1 MPKDEVVST
10 VAEGVVLD
18 VPEVL
23 DKIEDALNRTDFI
36 TNQTVVDEVVND
48 LSEVMTEADPET
60 LTQANTGHRVLEAI
74 ERVSREMA
82 LPDSQVTSTSP
93 KLAISAL
100 RVDSDAFSGL
110 TLVADAGN
118 DNIFQ
123 DGEVRTYNTTRD
135 SKESASSLVLPGSLL
150 TSLGNATRIALVVL
164 ADATIFEAITKSRDA
179 NKSHTT
185 QDDDSPHTRKVNSP
199 ILSASVVG
207 YDEVLNLKD
216 PVVMR
221 FVHLDKNDFNRRPEC
236 VFWNASLAE
245 GQGDWST
252 AGCRLVAEK
261 STKLRTTCECN
272 HLTNFALLMD
282 VYERGDELSREHS
295 QILSHISYTGC
306 GMSLLALILTI
317 LTYCCCNPL
326 VARKGST
333 GNESSFSSG
342 GYRRRIWRL
351 NKPSKILISLCI
363 ALALSNLVFV
373 VGTQNY
379 ALNNTTACKVVAML
393 LHFCL
398 LSSMCWM
405 SVEAF
410 YMYLALVR
418 VFRTRITH
426 FILKA
431 SCFGWGAPL
440 LIVSVTAGV
449 HTLDNYA
456 PLNSGMCWLRGVAF
470 YSAFV
475 APVSLTL
482 VFNFISFAFVLRTI
496 VGLKHNKAGKA
507 ESSQNVQK
515 LRRAVCVVVLLG
527 LTWVFGFL
535 AVDGATQIVF
545 YYLFAVFNSLQVSVV
560 G

>member
-1 MPKDEVVST
+1 GTSHKKAKYGEGSGAILLDEVTCTGREISLRNCLFRYDSNCGHNEDVGIECEEVVST
-10 VAEGVVLD
+10 VAEGAVLD
-18 VPEVL
+18 VLEVL
-23 DKIEDALNRTDFI
+23 DRIEDALNRTDFI
-36 TNQTVVDEVVND
+36 TNQTVVDAVVND

-60 LTQANTGHRVLEAI
+60 LTQANTGHRLLKAI

-100 RVDSDAFSGL
+100 KVDSDAFSGL

-135 SKESASSLVLPGSLL
+135 SKESASSLVLPASLL

-164 ADATIFEAITKSRDA
+164 ADGTIFEAITKSRDA
-179 NKSHTT
+179 SKSHTT
-185 QDDDSPHTRKVNSP
+185 RDDDSPYIRKVNSP

-221 FVHLDKNDFNRRPEC
+221 FVHLDK
-236 VFWNASLAE
+236 
-245 GQGDWST
+245 
-252 AGCRLVAEK
+252 
-261 STKLRTTCECN
+261 
-272 HLTNFALLMD
+272 
-282 VYERGDELSREHS
+282 
-295 QILSHISYTGC
+295 
-306 GMSLLALILTI
+306 
-317 LTYCCCNPL
+317 
-326 VARKGST
+326 
-333 GNESSFSSG
+333 
-342 GYRRRIWRL
+342 
-351 NKPSKILISLCI
+351 ILISLCI

-373 VGTQNY
+373 AGMQNY

-410 YMYLALVR
+410 YVYLALVR

-475 APVSLTL
+475 APVCLTL

-507 ESSQNVQK
+507 ESSQSVQK

-545 YYLFAVFNSLQVSVV
+545 YYLFAVFNSLQGLFIFLFYCVFNQDARAACGRCFRCCWERFSREVTDSTPLHSLGRGRNRNLLLKSSTGDTSVGADTGASVSSSSQQAFS
-560 G
+560 

>member
-1 MPKDEVVST
+1 MTSSSPSAEVVST

-221 FVHLDKNDFNRRPEC
+221 FVHLDKN
-236 VFWNASLAE
+236 
-245 GQGDWST
+245 
-252 AGCRLVAEK
+252 
-261 STKLRTTCECN
+261 
-272 HLTNFALLMD
+272 
-282 VYERGDELSREHS
+282 
-295 QILSHISYTGC
+295 
-306 GMSLLALILTI
+306 
-317 LTYCCCNPL
+317 
-326 VARKGST
+326 
-333 GNESSFSSG
+333 
-342 GYRRRIWRL
+342 
-351 NKPSKILISLCI
+351 
-363 ALALSNLVFV
+363 
-373 VGTQNY
+373 Y

-545 YYLFAVFNSLQVSVV
+545 YYLFAVFNSLQGLFIFLFYCVFNQDARAACGRCFRCCWERFSREATDGTPRHPV
-560 G
+560 GRGRNRNLLLRSSTGDTS

>member
-1 MPKDEVVST
+1 MRGAG
-10 VAEGVVLD
+10 VAECL
-18 VPEVL
+18 
-23 DKIEDALNRTDFI
+23 
-36 TNQTVVDEVVND
+36 
-48 LSEVMTEADPET
+48 
-60 LTQANTGHRVLEAI
+60 QANKAGGT
-74 ERVSREMA
+74 
-82 LPDSQVTSTSP
+82 Q
-93 KLAISAL
+93 LA
-100 RVDSDAFSGL
+100 
-110 TLVADAGN
+110 
-118 DNIFQ
+118 
-123 DGEVRTYNTTRD
+123 GEPR
-135 SKESASSLVLPGSLL
+135 
-150 TSLGNATRIALVVL
+150 
-164 ADATIFEAITKSRDA
+164 
-179 NKSHTT
+179 
-185 QDDDSPHTRKVNSP
+185 
-199 ILSASVVG
+199 
-207 YDEVLNLKD
+207 
-216 PVVMR
+216 
-221 FVHLDKNDFNRRPEC
+221 
-236 VFWNASLAE
+236 
-245 GQGDWST
+245 
-252 AGCRLVAEK
+252 
-261 STKLRTTCECN
+261 
-272 HLTNFALLMD
+272 D

-295 QILSHISYTGC
+295 QILSFISYTGC

-317 LTYCCCNPL
+317 LTYCCC
-326 VARKGST
+326 K
-333 GNESSFSSG
+333 
-342 GYRRRIWRL
+342 RICRL

-373 VGTQNY
+373 AGMQNY

-410 YMYLALVR
+410 YVYLALVR

-475 APVSLTL
+475 APVCLTL

-507 ESSQNVQK
+507 ESSQSVQK

-545 YYLFAVFNSLQVSVV
+545 YYLFAVFNSLQVSLV